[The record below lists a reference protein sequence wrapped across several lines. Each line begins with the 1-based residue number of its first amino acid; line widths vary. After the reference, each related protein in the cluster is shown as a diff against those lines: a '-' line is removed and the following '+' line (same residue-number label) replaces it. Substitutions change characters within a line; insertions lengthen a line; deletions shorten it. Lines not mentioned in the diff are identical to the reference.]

1 MKTIEEKAKA
11 YDESIKKAMEL
22 WNSPRTCFDIEQLKS
37 IFPELKD
44 SEDERI
50 RKSLIDFFGEQC
62 DMSDVNGV
70 YAYEVVAWLEKQK
83 EQDDKELSEKIAAAY
98 QLGRKDEKEQ
108 MMKEA
113 VVYVAEPETPV
124 GNILM
129 PFIRIDHSVLFR
141 YGIKVGDKVKLI
153 IVKED

>member
-1 MKTIEEKAKA
+1 
-11 YDESIKKAMEL
+11 
-22 WNSPRTCFDIEQLKS
+22 
-37 IFPELKD
+37 
-44 SEDERI
+44 
-50 RKSLIDFFGEQC
+50 
-62 DMSDVNGV
+62 MSDVNGV